1 MRLIKLRPQNG
12 DTIVEVLIALSVLA
26 LILVAGYS
34 ISTRSINGVRASQ
47 ERSEALRVAES
58 QLEQIRGL
66 SAGVGTADKLKD
78 SGLVLENNNFGSNS
92 TPPVVFPPPQADAA
106 FNAFCIDAG
115 QPVKYNVSNFKDF
128 AQYNVPPA
136 QRCVVNNR
144 YHVVVQP
151 DYRFVSNTPPKQLSI
166 VYKVTVYWDRVG
178 GGEVQSL
185 SLAYKLTVPEI

>member
-1 MRLIKLRPQNG
+1 MHITSMRSQRG
-12 DTIVEVLIALSVLA
+12 DTIIEVLIALSVLA

-34 ISTRSINGVRASQ
+34 ISTRSITGVRVSQ

-66 SAGVGTADKLKD
+66 SAGVGTAEKLTD
-78 SGLVLENNNFGSNS
+78 SGLVLENNNFGTNS

-106 FNAFCIDAG
+106 FNAFCIDG
-115 QPVKYNVSNFKDF
+115 GSPIKYNVSNFKDF
-128 AQYNVPPA
+128 SLYSAAPA
-136 QRCVVNNR
+136 DRCVVNGR
-144 YHVVVQP
+144 YHVVIQP
-151 DYRFVSNTPPKQLSI
+151 EYRFVSNTLPKQLAIS
-166 VYKVTVYWDRVG
+166 YKVTVYWDRAG